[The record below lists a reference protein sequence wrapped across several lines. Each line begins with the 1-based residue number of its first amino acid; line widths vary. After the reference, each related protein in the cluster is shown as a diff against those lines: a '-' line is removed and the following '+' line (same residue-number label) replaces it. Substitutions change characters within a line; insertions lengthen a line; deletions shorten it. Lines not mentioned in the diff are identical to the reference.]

1 MARLLRPI
9 TNLVTVAPNDVVLSL
24 VTSFVNVKEIV
35 VLSVTLLVADE
46 VKLNESVVDVLK
58 VSVVLLVLE
67 NNRTV
72 EVVVDDENVSVLEV
86 FFVVIE
92 VVLKRET
99 VVFVD
104 VDVDV
109 SFNVHV
115 DVVHR

>member
-58 VSVVLLVLE
+58 VSVVLLVLDKM
-67 NNRTV
+67 RTV
-72 EVVVDDENVSVLEV
+72 EVVVEDENVIVLEV
-86 FFVVIE
+86 AVVVKE
-92 VVLKRET
+92 VVLNRET
-99 VVFVD
+99 AVFVN
-104 VDVDV
+104 VAVDV

-115 DVVHR
+115 DIVHR